1 MTVALVAIGAL
12 VVGSVAL
19 FTFALCRVAARGD
32 VDDESLRSVAATLG
46 CHDDGLVE
54 RHSVPLHLTQTLSRR
69 SHLPRSSS

>member
-12 VVGSVAL
+12 VVGLVAL

-46 CHDDGLVE
+46 WRDDGLV
-54 RHSVPLHLTQTLSRR
+54 
-69 SHLPRSSS
+69 